1 MVPLLGSSKSSSA
14 RCNKAKIPRENHDR
28 EGGYALFIACRIC
41 LLLICGVSDDLKAKG
56 GKEANYRP
64 QSPSRLALSLAF
76 APRERVSADHGLSYE
91 YVSHYHDP
99 TDESPQGEH
108 SIGA

>member
-28 EGGYALFIACRIC
+28 ESGYELFIACRIC
-41 LLLICGVSDDLKAKG
+41 VSDDLKAKG
-56 GKEANYRP
+56 GKEANYKAASAKP
-64 QSPSRLALSLAF
+64 PISLANVVF

-91 YVSHYHDP
+91 YVSPHHDP

>member
-1 MVPLLGSSKSSSA
+1 MRTTIEK
-14 RCNKAKIPRENHDR
+14 
-28 EGGYALFIACRIC
+28 GGTSFFIACRIC

-64 QSPSRLALSLAF
+64 QAPSRLALFPWQMWPLLHGNASPLTT
-76 APRERVSADHGLSYE
+76 VSPTNKSPLHHEL
-91 YVSHYHDP
+91 